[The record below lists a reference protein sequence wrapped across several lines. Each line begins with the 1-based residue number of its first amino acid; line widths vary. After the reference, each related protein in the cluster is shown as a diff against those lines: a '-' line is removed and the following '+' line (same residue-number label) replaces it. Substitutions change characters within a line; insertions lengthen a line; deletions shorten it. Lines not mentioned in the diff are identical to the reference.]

1 LISLRSVLRLRYT
14 WLALFA
20 LFALA
25 PRADAEKVAVRDF
38 KPSQMELGRA
48 AAQEY
53 YDEWRDK
60 AAAKHMSLKK
70 YVNKVVVKKINRE
83 PLPVVIDPQGRVRNT
98 DGHHR
103 IEALREV
110 EAATGAHFSIKVEVV
125 KDYRGYEQ
133 AAYARHFL
141 GTLGKGR
148 FTPEI
153 AALGPEAR
161 IAALP
166 TSYPRML
173 DSPMRSAVGK
183 LFDRLKIKDATFV
196 DYVEFKF
203 GERLMKAGFI
213 EDLVKNGIVRKGA
226 STLPPRLAFDDR
238 VQVALERWLQKP
250 AMRRLLLQNA
260 TDDVERQKV
269 VAMLDALAR

>member
-1 LISLRSVLRLRYT
+1 VLRLRLT
-14 WLALFA
+14 ALALFA
-20 LFALA
+20 LFAFA

-48 AAQEY
+48 SAHEY
-53 YDEWRDK
+53 YDEWREK

-70 YVNKVVVKKINRE
+70 YVNKVVVKHINRE
-83 PLPVVIDPQGRVRNT
+83 PLPVVIDPQGNVRNT

-110 EAATGAHFSIKVEVV
+110 EAATGAHFSLKIDVI
-125 KDYRGYEQ
+125 KDYRGYDQ
-133 AAYARHFL
+133 AKYARHFT

-148 FTPEI
+148 FTPEV

-161 IAALP
+161 VAALP
-166 TSYPRML
+166 NSYRRML

-183 LFDRLKIKDATFV
+183 LFDRLKIKDATFI

-203 GERLMKAGFI
+203 GEKLVKAGFI
-213 EDLVKNGIVRKGA
+213 EALAQDGIVKPGTR
-226 STLPPRLAFDDR
+226 TLPPRLAFDAR

-260 TDDVERQKV
+260 SDAGERQKV
-269 VAMLDALAR
+269 VAMLDALER